1 MMDLIIIGLT
11 GLFGAFLTFFC
22 GFGLGTIMLPVMA
35 LFFPL
40 HIAIIATAFVH
51 FGNNLFK
58 VGILFKGINLN
69 LLLRFGIPAIVF
81 SLLGAWLMEKT
92 SGHDISLIAYQI
104 GGKSFDITL
113 MSLLVGMIIILFA
126 FIELFDLLKVKSIS
140 ENSTNLIGG
149 ALSGFFGG
157 FSGHQGA
164 LRSAFL
170 VKGTVDKTLF
180 LATSAC
186 IGLCIDAARIIV
198 YSNYEMKSILL
209 LGNKMDLLVVAVVC
223 ALLGSYLGSK
233 FLKKQT
239 ISSLKKAVGVG
250 LLLLGVLIL
259 SGLIH

>member
-1 MMDLIIIGLT
+1 MIDFVIIGLT

-40 HIAIIATAFVH
+40 HLAIIATSFVH

-69 LLLRFGIPAIVF
+69 LLLRFGIPAILF
-81 SLLGAWLMEKT
+81 ALFGAWLMEKT
-92 SGHDISLIAYQI
+92 SGHDLSVFNYQI
-104 GGKSFDITL
+104 GNKSFSITL
-113 MSLLVGMIIILFA
+113 MSLLVGSIIILFA
-126 FIELFDLLKVKSIS
+126 FIELFDILKAKSFS
-140 ENSTNLIGG
+140 GNRTNLIGG

-170 VKGTVDKTLF
+170 VKGNVDKTLF

-186 IGLCIDAARIIV
+186 IGLFIDFARIIV
-198 YSNYEMKSILL
+198 YTNYEMKSVLL
-209 LGNKMDLLVVAVVC
+209 LREKLDLLIVAVVC
-223 ALLGSYLGSK
+223 ALVGSFVGSK
-233 FLKKQT
+233 LLKKQT
-239 ISSLKKAVGVG
+239 ISSLKKAVGIG
-250 LLLLGVLIL
+250 LFVLGSLIL
-259 SGLIH
+259 TGLIH